1 MSTSWTGL
9 RWERLSHDASKGRQR
24 TFAANLRLIHKE
36 RHVPA
41 TAQAQPEIS
50 STRTPALQNGVSASR
65 RLGNNSAFPWLR
77 RKLLPGVLVLLTAVL
92 VLPCRFA
99 RAGQSAETQSGAAQ
113 PEAHVKTPTVEPCR
127 IKREGAALA
136 NGAAAGAMAANPDAP
151 VLDPSLQPGSCPPLE
166 PLIDWYARFLSG
178 PRVKPMTPKE
188 KAWLAVRNLGD
199 PFNAITILGEAGIS
213 VAANSHSPYGPGFPG
228 WGRYVGVSYTQD
240 MTGEFFGTFLIP
252 SIAGQDPHYHRMPE
266 ATIPR
271 RAWHTVEQV
280 FWTQGDNGHPM
291 VNYADLVG
299 FAIDDEIGNLYV
311 PGQQTRLTAS
321 AERYGIT
328 VATAPIE
335 NVITEFLP
343 DVARRI
349 HVHVVLVQRIV
360 NQVART
366 DNNGQ

>member
-1 MSTSWTGL
+1 M
-9 RWERLSHDASKGRQR
+9 R
-24 TFAANLRLIHKE
+24 TR
-36 RHVPA
+36 
-41 TAQAQPEIS
+41 
-50 STRTPALQNGVSASR
+50 ALQNGVSASR
-65 RLGNNSAFPWLR
+65 RSGNNGAFLWLR

-92 VLPCRFA
+92 GVPCRLA
-99 RAGQSAETQSGAAQ
+99 HAGQSAETQSGAAQ
-113 PEAHVKTPTVEPCR
+113 PEAHAKSPTVEPCR
-127 IKREGAALA
+127 IKRDGVALA
-136 NGAAAGAMAANPDAP
+136 DGASAGAMAANPAAP

-166 PLIDWYARFLSG
+166 PFIDWYARFLNG
-178 PRVKPMTPKE
+178 PYVKPMTPKE
-188 KAWLAVRNLGD
+188 KARLAVRNLAD

-213 VAANSHSPYGPGFPG
+213 VAANPHSPYGPGMPG
-228 WGRYVGVSYTQD
+228 YGRYVGVSFTQD

-280 FWTQGDNGHPM
+280 FWTQGDNGRPM

-299 FAIDDEIGNLYV
+299 FAIDDELGNLYV

-321 AERYGIT
+321 ASRYGIAL
-328 VATAPIE
+328 ATAPIE
-335 NVITEFLP
+335 NVVTEFLP

-349 HVHVVLVQRIV
+349 HIRVVLVQRII